1 MHSSQSF
8 AYDRIFSPL
17 LGASRLTTVGTG
29 SAIAHHGEILQGVFP
44 DEAGHLHRGLITL
57 PCSAFESVITYWPD
71 DSGELRTRP
80 TGMNKAARA
89 ARLTFELLGQKKCG
103 GCLTIETNVPV
114 SLGFGSSTA
123 DVVATIRAV
132 AAAMGVELR
141 RAVIC
146 RLAVAAETASDSI
159 VFGEQAVLF
168 AHREGRVIEYLPGE
182 FPSLII
188 VGFISPNDK
197 PIDTLTYA
205 PAHYDRSEI
214 ESFRVLRG
222 LARKAI
228 LEQNVVLLGHVAT
241 ASAQINQRYLP
252 KRHFEELLQI
262 AAYCDSLGVQVA
274 HSGNLM
280 GLLLDASD
288 PNVTEKVAAAFK
300 KAAEH
305 GFMSIHQFA
314 VNVDV
319 QPLRVAL

>member
-1 MHSSQSF
+1 
-8 AYDRIFSPL
+8 
-17 LGASRLTTVGTG
+17 
-29 SAIAHHGEILQGVFP
+29 
-44 DEAGHLHRGLITL
+44 
-57 PCSAFESVITYWPD
+57 
-71 DSGELRTRP
+71 
-80 TGMNKAARA
+80 
-89 ARLTFELLGQKKCG
+89 
-103 GCLTIETNVPV
+103 
-114 SLGFGSSTA
+114 
-123 DVVATIRAV
+123 
-132 AAAMGVELR
+132 MGVELR
-141 RAVIC
+141 RTVIC

-182 FPSLII
+182 FPSLIV

-197 PIDTLTYA
+197 PVDTLTYV

-241 ASAQINQRYLP
+241 ASARINQRYLP

-262 AAYCDSLGVQVA
+262 AAYCDALGVQVA

-288 PNVTEKVAAAFK
+288 PNVTERSLPRLKSCRAGIYEHSSVRGERRCAAAPGGVMNLTSFLHGYETPQIIELSPNFYAAQFRLMKLLPAHYILDRAEENKLIKAGGDIVETSSGTFALALAMLSAVRGYHLTIVSSTSLMDRGFK
-300 KAAEH
+300 TRLEQL
-305 GFMSIHQFA
+305 GTA
-314 VNVDV
+314 VRLVEDPGNR
-319 QPLRVAL
+319 QPGGSSFRTTPCA